1 MAKIEDC
8 PGFETFGADVKAA
21 RKAKQLSRS
30 ALADMIHCDSRYL
43 ANIENEGTLP
53 SLPVVIQLI
62 KICGLP
68 VERYFNPELMREE
81 SAERQRVSHKLQ
93 LCPEEYL
100 PIVEGAIDGA
110 LRIHEQEKEP
120 VCVLRAK
127 RGCCGVIVV
136 GRGNV
141 ASIGSVATPG
151 RNACWGVPQTPK
163 KRGETMT
170 NRTRKIVLRVPVTPE
185 EQELIRQKMALLHT
199 RNFSAYARK
208 MLIDGYVVHIDT
220 TDIRAQT
227 AELQKIGVNIN
238 QIARRLNSMGP
249 LYTQDVADIKGALA
263 QIWQLQR
270 YILSSQR

>member
-1 MAKIEDC
+1 MTVPCESMNRKKSPCVSDC
-8 PGFETFGADVKAA
+8 HA
-21 RKAKQLSRS
+21 R
-30 ALADMIHCDSRYL
+30 
-43 ANIENEGTLP
+43 
-53 SLPVVIQLI
+53 SLRGCKSVLLFFFCI
-62 KICGLP
+62 
-68 VERYFNPELMREE
+68 
-81 SAERQRVSHKLQ
+81 
-93 LCPEEYL
+93 
-100 PIVEGAIDGA
+100 
-110 LRIHEQEKEP
+110 
-120 VCVLRAK
+120 LRAK

-136 GRGNV
+136 GKGNV

-227 AELQKIGVNIN
+227 AELQKIGVNVN